1 MMSDQ
6 PTPDPEPP
14 IDPVL
19 KAIGDHQDGAGP
31 YTYTYTGPIYP
42 GYSPG
47 DVPAE
52 PATDTWTVR
61 AVVVI
66 LGVVCVVGYIGL
78 LVLIGRGPNGLDPV
92 VWGAQVALVAQT
104 PTAALT
110 AVAAV
115 LASTRSRAAVK

>member
-1 MMSDQ
+1 MMTNQ
-6 PTPDPEPP
+6 PTPDSEPP

-19 KAIGDHQDGAGP
+19 KAIGDHAASGTGS
-31 YTYTYTGPIYP
+31 YTYTGPAPIYP
-42 GYSPG
+42 T
-47 DVPAE
+47 PAE
-52 PATDTWTVR
+52 PSTDTWTVR

-66 LGVVCVVGYIGL
+66 LGVVCVVGYLGL
-78 LVLIGRGPNGLDPV
+78 LLLIGRGPNGLDPV

-115 LASTRSRAAVK
+115 LASTRSRVK